1 MSSWYLIP
9 IFTLNKYTHF
19 QDFVTYQY
27 QAQFVPLKRLLY
39 SRWGTGIPNQSTQP
53 LSQQVG
59 IAQWLAVF
67 IATILLIKPARR
79 VFAGKKAWPFLLS
92 FGLSIFLMLS
102 ISKFVWDL
110 PTPLQS
116 VSTPWRFLSVS
127 VFSAAMLAGF
137 VIKNLKTHLLKI
149 GLGIL
154 LVFLVL
160 YGNRNHL
167 RINESVNYDQ
177 AFFDSY
183 TGVATGWNEHLPIWV
198 KDIPKQFSKSK
209 VEIISGDCSISD
221 LVSKSNLTSF
231 TADCQE
237 DSKIQISTAYFP
249 GWKVYL
255 DETDITDQVKQNLD
269 SSNGMIQFSLLVG
282 QHQIKSQFN

>member
-1 MSSWYLIP
+1 
-9 IFTLNKYTHF
+9 
-19 QDFVTYQY
+19 
-27 QAQFVPLKRLLY
+27 
-39 SRWGTGIPNQSTQP
+39 
-53 LSQQVG
+53 
-59 IAQWLAVF
+59 
-67 IATILLIKPARR
+67 
-79 VFAGKKAWPFLLS
+79 
-92 FGLSIFLMLS
+92 MLS